1 MHCGRHHLSSN
12 AAPIYRQV
20 RAKRRKT
27 VAPSRFSFFSPISPL
42 CFYCFNKL
50 VKKKI
55 HWLPLELIKLRGWA
69 LIALI
74 EVVTVVE
81 EESEVES
88 EVEAGVEAEVV
99 AVVEVVE

>member
-1 MHCGRHHLSSN
+1 M
-12 AAPIYRQV
+12 
-20 RAKRRKT
+20 
-27 VAPSRFSFFSPISPL
+27 
-42 CFYCFNKL
+42 
-50 VKKKI
+50 
-55 HWLPLELIKLRGWA
+55 RGWA

>member
-1 MHCGRHHLSSN
+1 MHCGRHHLSCN

-81 EESEVES
+81 EESEVE
-88 EVEAGVEAEVV
+88 AGVEAEVV

>member
-50 VKKKI
+50 VKQKI

-81 EESEVES
+81 EESEVE
-88 EVEAGVEAEVV
+88 AGVEAEVV

>member
-1 MHCGRHHLSSN
+1 MQCSTNLSSSSG
-12 AAPIYRQV
+12 
-20 RAKRRKT
+20 KT
-27 VAPSRFSFFSPISPL
+27 AQNGRTKQILILLTYFSAVFLLLQQIG
-42 CFYCFNKL
+42 
-50 VKKKI
+50 KKKI

-81 EESEVES
+81 EESEVE
-88 EVEAGVEAEVV
+88 AGVEAEVV

>member
-1 MHCGRHHLSSN
+1 MFLLLQQIG
-12 AAPIYRQV
+12 
-20 RAKRRKT
+20 K
-27 VAPSRFSFFSPISPL
+27 
-42 CFYCFNKL
+42 
-50 VKKKI
+50 KKKI

-74 EVVTVVE
+74 EVE

>member
-50 VKKKI
+50 VKTKI

-81 EESEVES
+81 EESEVE
-88 EVEAGVEAEVV
+88 AGVEAEVV

>member
-1 MHCGRHHLSSN
+1 MHCGRHHLSCN

-50 VKKKI
+50 VKKI

-81 EESEVES
+81 EESEVE
-88 EVEAGVEAEVV
+88 AGVEAEVV